1 MIYLTDTNI
10 LYIGIDLSLSS
21 NHVVCLDARGQKL
34 ASFSVGNDL
43 PGANSLVEK
52 ILQLSKSHQAEKV
65 MVGME
70 ATSLFWWHLH
80 QFLKEHKALNDAL
93 DVAVYTLNPKLI
105 KKFRDLHSDLDKTDP
120 IDAMVIADRLRFGK
134 LPVSHLI
141 DEQYE
146 PLKRL
151 TRFRYHLIKSLRT
164 EKNYFLV
171 HLFLKYSSWQKISP
185 FRSAFGLTATELI
198 SDYDP
203 EELAQ
208 ASLEELAKKMA
219 DISGNRVV
227 DPEKTAQLVSKVI
240 KTSYALEPKFKEPV
254 DVILSNSYD
263 TIHFFEKKIKVLD
276 EVIEKEFNRFPN
288 PLLSIPGIGMV
299 FAAGITAELGS
310 ISRFTRQSAIG
321 KYAGLAWKR
330 SQSSDFEAEETP
342 RKPGNTYLRYYL
354 VQAANSLQVH
364 NESYKQYYGRKVGE
378 VPKHAHKRALVLT
391 ARKLARLCFA
401 MLRDGRYYN
410 TEQERRNTGI
420 PE

>member
-1 MIYLTDTNI
+1 
-10 LYIGIDLSLSS
+10 
-21 NHVVCLDARGQKL
+21 
-34 ASFSVGNDL
+34 
-43 PGANSLVEK
+43 
-52 ILQLSKSHQAEKV
+52 

-80 QFLKEHKALNDAL
+80 QFLSSHKKLNEEL
-93 DVAVYTLNPKLI
+93 DVSVYTLNPKLI

-134 LPVSHLI
+134 LPISHLI

-171 HLFLKYSSWQKISP
+171 HLFLKYSSWQKVSP
-185 FRSAFGLTATELI
+185 FRSAFGVTASELI
-198 SDYDP
+198 SEYDP

-208 ASLEELAKKMA
+208 TSLEELAKKMA

-227 DPEKTAQLVSKVI
+227 DPNKTAQLVAKVI

-276 EVIEKEFNRFPN
+276 EVVEKEFNRFPN

-310 ISRFTRQSAIG
+310 VSRFTGQSAIG
-321 KYAGLAWKR
+321 KYAGLAWRK
-330 SQSSDFEAEETP
+330 SQSADFEAEETP
-342 RKPGNTYLRYYL
+342 RKPGNQYLRYYL
-354 VQAANSLQVH
+354 VQAANSLHVH
-364 NESYKQYYGRKVGE
+364 NETYKQYYERKVGE
-378 VPKHAHKRALVLT
+378 VPRHAHKRALVLT

-410 TEQERRNTGI
+410 SEQERRKPDIPNSTGI
-420 PE
+420 E